1 MLPCAMGALHNSDIF
16 AIIAN
21 SNIYLTTYALLKNS
35 DLKLGVYVI
44 VKKKKACHSYNEL
57 PVYNEVLVKQGHQA
71 KKFLYSMKKIVSL
84 VL

>member
-1 MLPCAMGALHNSDIF
+1 ML
-16 AIIAN
+16 
-21 SNIYLTTYALLKNS
+21 TNS
-35 DLKLGVYVI
+35 DLKIGIHVI
-44 VKKKKACHSYNEL
+44 VKKKKTGCQSYNEL